1 MKIRKPRLPGD
12 AESEDNPGSALPL
25 NRESR
30 HGSADS
36 LCAASHCVILPWV
49 CAKSSDAIA
58 VDSPRPLHNF
68 PLVRSRDVEEVRS
81 CIARFYSKPVLV
93 PARCAESFDATINA
107 YQFRNIGICY
117 STFGADI
124 GFEFPPAGMFS
135 QLFPIRG
142 KGEATCRQASFGLS
156 AGAGVVIPPEAS
168 HNSNISA
175 DYEHLVLRI
184 NAQALTEKLAA
195 MTGVTITEPLLIDAR
210 QSSKHPS
217 AQMLEQYLPL
227 LVDTLSGG
235 IPPFPDWWMAQIEQ
249 LLMTLFLCGHRHNYS
264 HLLQEEAADTAPRQI
279 RQAEEYIEANAKRA
293 ISLEELADITGV
305 SAFSLFSSFKK
316 YRGYS
321 PLDFLSQVRSRGGG
335 GQR

>member
-12 AESEDNPGSALPL
+12 AEFEDNPGSALPL

-36 LCAASHCVILPWV
+36 LCAASHCVVLPWV

-142 KGEATCRQASFGLS
+142 RGEAHLS
-156 AGAGVVIPPEAS
+156 PGFIWIERGAGVVIPPEAS

-227 LVDTLSGG
+227 LRRHIEWRYSALSRLVDG
-235 IPPFPDWWMAQIEQ
+235 AN
-249 LLMTLFLCGHRHNYS
+249 R
-264 HLLQEEAADTAPRQI
+264 AA
-279 RQAEEYIEANAKRA
+279 ANDA
-293 ISLEELADITGV
+293 ISMWAPAQLQSSVTGGAGRHR
-305 SAFSLFSSFKK
+305 SATD
-316 YRGYS
+316 
-321 PLDFLSQVRSRGGG
+321 PASRGIH
-335 GQR
+335 

>member
-1 MKIRKPRLPGD
+1 VP
-12 AESEDNPGSALPL
+12 SSA
-25 NRESR
+25 R
-30 HGSADS
+30 
-36 LCAASHCVILPWV
+36 
-49 CAKSSDAIA
+49 KSSDAIA

-68 PLVRSRDVEEVRS
+68 PLIRSRDVEEVRS
-81 CIARFYSKPVLV
+81 CIARFYGKPVLV
-93 PARCAESFDATINA
+93 PARRAQGFDAIINA
-107 YQFRNIGICY
+107 CQFRNIGICY

-124 GFEFPPAGMFS
+124 GFEFPPAGLFS

-142 KGEATCRQASFGLS
+142 TGEATCGQTSFGLI
-156 AGAGVVIPPEAS
+156 AGAGVVIPPDTS

-184 NAQALTEKLAA
+184 NPRALTEKLVA
-195 MTGVTITEPLLIDAR
+195 MTGATITEPLLMDAR
-210 QSSKHPS
+210 QRSKHPA

-227 LVDTLSGG
+227 LVDTLSGA
-235 IPPFPDWWMAQIEQ
+235 ISPFPDWWIAQIEQ

-264 HLLQEEAADTAPRQI
+264 HLLEQDPRDTAPRQI

-316 YRGYS
+316 HRGYS
-321 PLDFLSQVRSRGGG
+321 PLEFLSQVRSRGGG
-335 GQR
+335 AQR

>member
-1 MKIRKPRLPGD
+1 MKIRKPRLPRD
-12 AESEDNPGSALPL
+12 VESEDNPGSALPL

-30 HGSADS
+30 HDSADS
-36 LCAASHCVILPWV
+36 LFAASHCVV
-49 CAKSSDAIA
+49 CLGSARKFSDAIA

-93 PARCAESFDATINA
+93 PARRAESFDATINA

-124 GFEFPPAGMFS
+124 GFEFPPAGVFS

-142 KGEATCRQASFGLS
+142 RGEATCGRASFGLS
-156 AGAGVVIPPEAS
+156 AGAGVVIPPDAS

-195 MTGVTITEPLLIDAR
+195 MTGATITEPLLIDAR
-210 QSSKHPS
+210 QSVEASSGTNAGAISSTTCRHFEWRYS
-217 AQMLEQYLPL
+217 AVSR
-227 LVDTLSGG
+227 LVDGANRAAANDAISMWAPAQLQSSVAGG
-235 IPPFPDWWMAQIEQ
+235 AGRHRSAADPASRGIHRSKCEARNFSRRA
-249 LLMTLFLCGHRHNYS
+249 CGHYWRKR
-264 HLLQEEAADTAPRQI
+264 LQP
-279 RQAEEYIEANAKRA
+279 
-293 ISLEELADITGV
+293 V
-305 SAFSLFSSFKK
+305 
-316 YRGYS
+316 
-321 PLDFLSQVRSRGGG
+321 
-335 GQR
+335 